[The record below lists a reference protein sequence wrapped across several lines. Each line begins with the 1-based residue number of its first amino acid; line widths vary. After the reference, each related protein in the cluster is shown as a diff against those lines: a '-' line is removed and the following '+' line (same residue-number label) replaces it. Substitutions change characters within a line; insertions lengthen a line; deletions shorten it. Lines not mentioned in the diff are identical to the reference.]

1 MAADAD
7 PKDTLKQ
14 RLDSVRNA
22 LIGKVEGLPE
32 REARMPRTPTGTN
45 LIGIVKHCLNVEAIY
60 LGDTFDRP
68 FPQAD
73 ELISLDRYE
82 ADPQIDWYAT
92 EDETVVGII
101 GLYRRVIAHA
111 NATIDALDLDAVGH
125 VKHWGGTPVTLHE
138 IATYTYGDIAQHAG
152 QADILREGI
161 DGAVG
166 WLSRD
171 DNVPQS
177 VDFPAYVA
185 KLTELAE
192 RF

>member
-1 MAADAD
+1 MVVDAD
-7 PKDTLKQ
+7 PKETLKR
-14 RLDSVRNA
+14 RLDAARNA
-22 LIGKVEGLPE
+22 LISKVEDLSE

-60 LGDTFDRP
+60 LGDTFERP
-68 FPQAD
+68 FPQAG
-73 ELISLDRYE
+73 LIALDDYRV
-82 ADPQIDWYAT
+82 DPQVDWYAT

-101 GLYRRVIAHA
+101 DLYRRVIAHA
-111 NATIDALDLDAVGH
+111 NATIDALELDAVGH

-138 IATYTYGDIAQHAG
+138 IATYTYGDVAQHAG

-166 WLSRD
+166 WHSRD
-171 DNVPQS
+171 HNVPQN